1 MKSPTF
7 SIVVPVYNVE
17 QYLEKGVNSILS
29 QTYHDFE
36 MILVDDGSTDSSGH
50 LCDRF
55 AQKDQR
61 IKVIHKSNAG
71 VSAARNT
78 GIEQAGGEYICF
90 IDSDDWIENNY
101 LQRIDE
107 EIDDF
112 DILFFGSVWH
122 YEDGT
127 SRSLCFHQSEYRN
140 DVHEAIFHLLEN
152 NIDINYFGFTW
163 NKVFRKD
170 IIERYHLR
178 FMENLAISE
187 DEVFTLAYCNHIQ
200 SLKIIDS
207 SLYHYLWKSQ
217 GLTHKKRKS
226 KEWLLLADSFQKLL
240 DGIENKDLIH
250 YYKYRIA
257 NIYNVAAWSSGNPFS
272 FINGEMRMLNYCFS
286 KHVSIPIKSIGR
298 ELINKM
304 IR

>member
-1 MKSPTF
+1 MQSPTF

-29 QTYHDFE
+29 QTFPDFE
-36 MILVDDGSTDSSGH
+36 LILVDDGSKDSSGEI
-50 LCDRF
+50 CDRL
-55 AQKDQR
+55 ALADKR

-78 GIEQAGGEYICF
+78 GIEHAKGKYICF
-90 IDSDDWIENNY
+90 IDSDDWIENDY
-101 LQRIDE
+101 LQKVNDNIN
-107 EIDDF
+107 DF

-127 SRSLCFHQSEYRN
+127 SRSLCFHQSEYKK

-170 IIERYHLR
+170 IIERFHIH

-200 SLKIIDS
+200 SLKIIES
-207 SLYHYLWKSQ
+207 PLYHYLWKSQ

-226 KEWLLLADSFQKLL
+226 NEWLLLADSFLRLL
-240 DGIENKDLIH
+240 DGIGNQDLIH
-250 YYKYRIA
+250 YYKTRIA
-257 NIYNVAAWSSGNPFS
+257 NIYNVAAWASSNPFS
-272 FINGEMRMLNYCFS
+272 FIKGEVKMLNYCLS
-286 KHVSIPIKSIGR
+286 NHISLPVKSIGR
-298 ELINKM
+298 EIIKKI